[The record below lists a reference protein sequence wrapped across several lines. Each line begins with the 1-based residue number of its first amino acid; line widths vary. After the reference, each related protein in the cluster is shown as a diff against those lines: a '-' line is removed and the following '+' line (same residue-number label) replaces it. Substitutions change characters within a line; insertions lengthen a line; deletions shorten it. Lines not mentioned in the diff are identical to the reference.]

1 MGEKTGWTYINIPQA
16 IAQQLKPGCK
26 QSFRVKGKLNDLAI
40 QQQAII
46 PMGGGDFILS
56 LKADLRRQLNIKQGD
71 ALLVSLAEDASE
83 FVLCPELMEC
93 LGDAPA
99 GLAFFKTLT
108 GSHQK
113 YFSNWINSAKA
124 ESTRAKRIAMAVNA
138 LERKMGY
145 PEMIRWHK
153 ENN

>member
-1 MGEKTGWTYINIPQA
+1 MGEKTGWTYIDIPQA

-26 QSFRVKGKLNDLAI
+26 QSFRVKGTLNEHSI

-56 LKADLRRQLNIKQGD
+56 LKADLRRQLKVKTNDVLK
-71 ALLVSLAEDASE
+71 VSLAEDASE

-93 LGDAPA
+93 LEDAPV
-99 GLAFFKTLT
+99 GLQHFKTLT

-113 YFSNWINSAKA
+113 YFSNWINSAKGEA
-124 ESTRAKRIAMAVNA
+124 TKAKRIAMAVNA
-138 LERKMGY
+138 LERQMGY
-145 PEMIRWHK
+145 PEMIRGHK
-153 ENN
+153 ENK